1 VEDSEEGQGKQV
13 VEVED
18 SDDDVVA
25 LEVVEV

>member
-1 VEDSEEGQGKQV
+1 VEDSVEGQGKQD